1 MRRKKVFVVD
11 DEIVLV
17 MSLESML
24 AELGYDVAGS
34 ATALDEGVRKA
45 GALEAD
51 VAIIDM
57 SLAGQTSHP
66 IIEVLM
72 RRNIPVVASSG
83 YDLAEMRGK
92 DGWSKHVML
101 QKPYTLSQLDVA
113 VKAALDGGTSG
124 ESGASS

>member
-24 AELGYDVAGS
+24 AELGYDVVGS
-34 ATALDEGVRKA
+34 ATSLDEGVDKA

-51 VAIIDM
+51 VAVIDM
-57 SLAGQTSHP
+57 SLAGKTSQP
-66 IIEVLM
+66 IIDVLM
-72 RRNIPVVASSG
+72 RRSIPVVASSG

-101 QKPYTLSQLDVA
+101 QKPYTLSQLEAA
-113 VKAALDGGTSG
+113 VKAALDGGKSG
-124 ESGASS
+124 ESGESS